1 MSEISRQ
8 QIVAYVSV
16 LISGGSSE
24 EGEVGE
30 LYARLPH
37 IDLQIDDS
45 VKLRW
50 DDLKARLAISDRKND
65 EYLAS
70 ETLVHLIRK
79 SRREGNKPVLD
90 AVVTALFVRCEASL
104 LRMVRESLPNASHIR
119 EEVMGEFAKLLAR
132 DGTGNLPDRLD
143 PFEWRFNLV
152 FKSLRLDAIRRET
165 RAVNRNISFSDDV
178 TAVDIAD
185 MEAVFDKVANLQT
198 SSDSCSIY
206 APSPEDQMMAQDIYK
221 QLNTLPK
228 DERNALIETKI
239 FGLTEEAAGRKLGVS
254 ARTIGTRK
262 RNAIARLRSLE
273 EST

>member
-1 MSEISRQ
+1 MPIPLTKRRKPK
-8 QIVAYVSV
+8 
-16 LISGGSSE
+16 E

-37 IDLQIDDS
+37 IDLQIDDA

-79 SRREGNKPVLD
+79 SRREGSKPVLD
-90 AVVTALFVRCEASL
+90 AVITALFVRCEASL
-104 LRMVRESLPNASHIR
+104 LRTVRESLPNASHIR

-165 RAVNRNISFSDDV
+165 RAVNRNISVSDDV